1 MDDLLKSAIADAK
14 AVRETAL
21 ANARIALEEA
31 FQPRIQSMLAKKIQ
45 AEVDD
50 FEDGDEFEADEEEDF
65 DNEES
70 FDDEDEVAV
79 DAEEGEEEIEDI
91 EVSDDFEDD
100 EEEFDDEEAPELE
113 DDEMEESEDFDAD
126 DEFGD
131 SDPEEDEDELDLE
144 AVIRELE
151 SEIDDEYEDEEEMDT
166 DYEDEEEDLE
176 ENDVSSDIGK
186 SDNKQPGKA
195 NQTSG
200 IGTAGKAKL
209 KEEDEFEDEE
219 EEEYEDDMDEDIDL
233 QELLNQL
240 TEDDDEDDAEEQLES
255 LQAELTEHR
264 EVVKYLR
271 DKLNEV
277 NLLNAKLLYTN
288 KLFRSFELDNGKKFK
303 VVETF
308 DRAKNIREV
317 KLVYSTLAESFG
329 SRVTKKSK
337 PKLEEN
343 KRQGKRRSSSS
354 KPIRSTKPKTNN
366 ILSEGQEVRER
377 FQKLANIK

>member
-1 MDDLLKSAIADAK
+1 
-14 AVRETAL
+14 
-21 ANARIALEEA
+21 
-31 FQPRIQSMLAKKIQ
+31 
-45 AEVDD
+45 
-50 FEDGDEFEADEEEDF
+50 
-65 DNEES
+65 
-70 FDDEDEVAV
+70 
-79 DAEEGEEEIEDI
+79 
-91 EVSDDFEDD
+91 
-100 EEEFDDEEAPELE
+100 
-113 DDEMEESEDFDAD
+113 
-126 DEFGD
+126 
-131 SDPEEDEDELDLE
+131 LE

-151 SEIDDEYEDEEEMDT
+151 SEIDEEYEDEEEMDM
-166 DYEDEEEDLE
+166 DIEDDEDELD

-200 IGTAGKAKL
+200 IGTVGKAKL
-209 KEEDEFEDEE
+209 KEVDEFEDEDE
-219 EEEYEDDMDEDIDL
+219 EEEFDEDIDL

-240 TEDDDEDDAEEQLES
+240 TEEETEEDTNEQVET

-277 NLLNAKLLYTN
+277 NLLNAKLLYSN
-288 KLFRSFELDNGKKFK
+288 KLFRSFELDNSKKFK

-329 SRVTKKSK
+329 ARVTRK
-337 PKLEEN
+337 PKSQLSEN
-343 KRQGKRRSSSS
+343 KRNNKVRSSSS
-354 KPIRSTKPKTNN
+354 KPVRSTKPKNEN
-366 ILSEGQEVRER
+366 ILTEGQELKER